1 MLFNS
6 FQFLFGFLPVAL
18 AVYFGVSRLAP
29 SMRLTTLLALSFLFY
44 GYWDWRFVPLLAAS
58 ILVNWVIALIFSRTT
73 PAALIALAIAANLAV
88 LGFFKYYNFLSGLL
102 PMLEM
107 PHIEIA
113 LPLGIS
119 FFTFHHIMYL
129 ADLRAG
135 TAPQYDLV
143 RYVLYIS
150 FFPQILSGPL
160 VRWREVMHQF
170 DVNPF
175 SGPDQL
181 ERCVRGVVLLIIGL
195 CEKTLLGDNL
205 ARIATPIFTA
215 SNTASVSFSD
225 AWLGTL
231 AFAFQ
236 IYFDFAGYT
245 DMAIG
250 TAMLFGIIL
259 PQNFNAPY
267 RATSLQDFWRRWH
280 MTLSRFLR
288 NYLYIPLGGS
298 KYGLAVQLWALFATM
313 ALGGLWHGAGLNFI
327 AWGILHGVGLGVGV
341 LWRRAGLTL
350 PVLAGAALTFLFVML
365 CWVLFRSNDFASAF
379 GLYRSL
385 IGMGEI
391 GRAWPIMNIILLIV
405 AGTIAIA
412 APSAWDLALG
422 LRPSR
427 RSAIASGILLAL
439 ALLAL
444 NTGDNF
450 EFIYFRF

>member
-6 FQFLFGFLPVAL
+6 FQFLFGFLPLAL

-29 SMRLTTLLALSFLFY
+29 SMRLTALLALSFLFY

-58 ILVNWVIALIFSRTT
+58 ILINWIVALIFFRTKL
-73 PAALIALAIAANLAV
+73 AVLITLAIAANLAG
-88 LGFFKYYNFLSGLL
+88 LGLFKYYNFFSGLL

-119 FFTFHHIMYL
+119 FFSFHHIMYL
-129 ADLRAG
+129 ADLRASS
-135 TAPQYDLV
+135 APQYDLV
-143 RYVLYIS
+143 RYGLYIS

-170 DVNPF
+170 DTNPF
-175 SGPDQL
+175 SGADQL
-181 ERCVRGVVLLIIGL
+181 ERCMRGVVLLIIGL

-215 SNTASVSFSD
+215 SQTASVSFSD

-231 AFAFQ
+231 AFTFQ

-250 TAMLFGIIL
+250 TALLFGVVL
-259 PQNFNAPY
+259 PPNFNAPY
-267 RATSLQDFWRRWH
+267 RALSLQDFWRRWH

-288 NYLYIPLGGS
+288 DYLYIPLGGS

-327 AWGILHGVGLGVGV
+327 AWGVLHGVGLGVGV

-350 PVLAGAALTFLFVML
+350 PVFVGAALTFLFVTL
-365 CWVLFRSNDFASAF
+365 CWVLFRSTDFAAAF
-379 GLYRSL
+379 GLYRSM
-385 IGMGEI
+385 IGLSEI
-391 GRAWPIMNIILLIV
+391 GNVWPVANVILLIV
-405 AGTIAIA
+405 AGTIAFV
-412 APSAWDLALG
+412 APNALDLALG
-422 LRPSR
+422 LRLTR
-427 RSAIASGILLAL
+427 RSAIASGILLAI